1 MRSGIIL
8 GALGLALGAVSF
20 ALCFFSPIAAGL
32 TGLAAGIIAFVVG
45 ALISQKGSHDEAP
58 AGAGTGAVVAGNS
71 DTDVTPADTAD
82 EA

>member
-58 AGAGTGAVVAGNS
+58 AGGTGAVVAGNS
-71 DTDVTPADTAD
+71 DTDATPADTAD